1 MPVTLLLTVIAITLF
16 ISFLCSL
23 LEATLLSVSIPS
35 LEERRDQGA
44 GIRWLLELK
53 RDRLDDAIGAVLILN
68 TISHTMGASFAGY
81 LVAQEYPTWVAFF
94 SAVFTFLILTLS
106 EIIPKTLGAVHA
118 RKLSGFV
125 GICLK
130 ILTRVLQPAVAVTG
144 TLTRLVGR
152 SSAENVS
159 RGEID
164 AMIHMAGSDGALEH
178 HEEALYRNILRLDE
192 IQVGDVM
199 TPRTV
204 VRDIW
209 REATVGDLLAENDRS
224 QLPSRIPIHGK
235 TRDQVTGYILLREVL
250 SASIGGIAS
259 TTPLSHFQREIRF
272 VPEVATLRQALTD
285 LTSGQDPIAMVA
297 DEHGGTCGLL
307 STEDLFETI
316 LGIEV
321 VDEHDRVED
330 LRDLAQGLREKRLKR
345 LKEARSFHSSA
356 DDGGNDGKSE

>member
-1 MPVTLLLTVIAITLF
+1 MTLLLTVIAITLF

-130 ILTRVLQPAVAVTG
+130 VLTRVLQPAVAVTG

-159 RGEID
+159 RGEVE
-164 AMIHMAGSDGALEH
+164 AMINMAGTDGTLAV
-178 HEEALYRNILRLDE
+178 HERELYRNILRLDE
-192 IQVGDVM
+192 IRVGDVM

-204 VRDIW
+204 VWDLW
-209 REATVGDLLAENDRS
+209 QEATVGDLLAENKRS
-224 QLPSRIPIHGK
+224 HLPSRIPIHGK
-235 TRDQVTGYILLREVL
+235 SRDEVTGYILLREVL
-250 SASIGGIAS
+250 SASIEGTPGTA
-259 TTPLSHFQREIRF
+259 PLSQFRREIRF
-272 VPEVATLRQALTD
+272 VPEVATLRQALAD

-297 DEHGGTCGLL
+297 DEHGGTCGIIT
-307 STEDLFETI
+307 TEDLFETI

-321 VDEHDRVED
+321 VDEHDDVVD
-330 LRDLAQGLREKRLKR
+330 LRARAQNLREKRLQR
-345 LKEARSFHSSA
+345 LKESRSYHSSS
-356 DDGGNDGKSE
+356 DDGDGKASN